1 MEDKKLVDYKKANTC
16 LVFATTH
23 LLFSFLFFFLPNQDS
38 MEGKKLVDFKK
49 AMSASADV
57 AALREEVHTFARGF
71 YMPGWDPKD
80 ITV

>member
-1 MEDKKLVDYKKANTC
+1 
-16 LVFATTH
+16 
-23 LLFSFLFFFLPNQDS
+23 
-38 MEGKKLVDFKK
+38 
-49 AMSASADV
+49 MSASADV